1 MSSKDIC
8 VVGLRKEDAI
18 EILEEKGLQVHVKMT
33 QPPRPRVRRE
43 PVSWRVIAQRE
54 IEGGFELIVTPEW
67 IDWLPSGASE
77 KFEPDSSEAKEFGE
91 QAGTGDFERGRTES
105 DAG

>member
-1 MSSKDIC
+1 MSSKAIC

-18 EILEEKGLQVHVKMT
+18 KILEERGLQVRVKTT

-43 PVSWRVIAQRE
+43 PVSWRVIVQRE

-67 IDWLPSGASE
+67 INWLLSGASE
-77 KFEPDSSEAKEFGE
+77 KFEPASSEAKEFGE
-91 QAGTGDFERGRTES
+91 QARTGDFERGRTES